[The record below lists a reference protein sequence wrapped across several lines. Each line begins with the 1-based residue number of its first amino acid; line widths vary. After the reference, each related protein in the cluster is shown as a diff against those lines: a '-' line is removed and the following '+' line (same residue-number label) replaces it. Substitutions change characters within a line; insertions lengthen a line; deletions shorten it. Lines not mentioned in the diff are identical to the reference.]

1 VNGVKL
7 PHFLIWCFRR
17 SRGPAPAYRPFEG
30 SYGED
35 YADIDGMVLCSKVL
49 GLAALEMCG

>member
-1 VNGVKL
+1 MNGVKL

-17 SRGPAPAYRPFEG
+17 SRGPAPAYRHFEG